1 MHSKAFICIHF
12 DDTWRGGTRPE
23 TGSQPRWLKAQ
34 ANSLCVLLISGAG
47 HALVSPSC
55 AETCLQAFRNRF
67 LSWGALLL
75 DTQGRVFS
83 CQASSH
89 IFVTIVVLVVDH
101 LLVRNW
107 SYLFP
112 PLVSASGVFSWR
124 DSVTFASSRPTTRK
138 VSSRKLSICA
148 GNYAQGWATLMIDG
162 PKPTVSA
169 CS

>member
-1 MHSKAFICIHF
+1 MKCALTPSCAFILALHEEKANAQKSVVS
-12 DDTWRGGTRPE
+12 RGPR
-23 TGSQPRWLKAQ
+23 QPQ
-34 ANSLCVLLISGAG
+34 TCSLCVFLIFATC
-47 HALVSPSC
+47 HALAATSC

-67 LSWGALLL
+67 LSWGALPL
-75 DTQGRVFS
+75 DTQERVFS

-124 DSVTFASSRPTTRK
+124 DSVTFASSRPTTKK

-148 GNYAQGWATLMIDG
+148 GNYAQG
-162 PKPTVSA
+162 
-169 CS
+169 